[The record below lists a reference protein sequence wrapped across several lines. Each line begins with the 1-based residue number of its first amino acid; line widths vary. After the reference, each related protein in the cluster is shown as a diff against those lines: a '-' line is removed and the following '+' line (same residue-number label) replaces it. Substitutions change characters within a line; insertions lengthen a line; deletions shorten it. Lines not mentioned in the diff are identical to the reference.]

1 MKHFS
6 TVKGNSE
13 LKCKLLAKSICFKM
27 YVQRKKM
34 FFKGNSKLKTYS
46 RDKHFLNYGKLDFLR
61 KKSLHIFYVG
71 AYRAANMKIPIVFS
85 PLLVS
90 VKFKS
95 VELKGF
101 KLI

>member
-1 MKHFS
+1 
-6 TVKGNSE
+6 
-13 LKCKLLAKSICFKM
+13 M
-27 YVQRKKM
+27 YVQRKKK
-34 FFKGNSKLKTYS
+34 FFKGNSKLITYS
-46 RDKHFLNYGKLDFLR
+46 RHKHFLNYWEIGFSE

-95 VELKGF
+95 VELKGV